1 MPLVLM
7 CGFPCSGKSLR
18 TQQLRD
24 YFQVKESVQVV
35 TSDEERSLRNSVF
48 ADSRRET
55 QLRGELKSEVI
66 RLLSKEQL
74 VILDSANYIKGFRY
88 ELYCLSKSVKT
99 THCVIHTD
107 TAVDTCWQ
115 WNSQRPQEEQY
126 SKEIF
131 DGLVQRF
138 EAPDSRNRWDSP
150 LFTVHRDE
158 ELPLEAVQEAL
169 RGRKA
174 PPPNLATQCQ
184 PLASPNFLYDLDR
197 VTSETIKA
205 ILKEQYT
212 CAEGDELA
220 VPGCSEKV
228 VLHHK
233 FGAGELTRLRRQ
245 FLVYTKSHPVDDV
258 AKIPNLF
265 VHYLNTTAS

>member
-1 MPLVLM
+1 
-7 CGFPCSGKSLR
+7 
-18 TQQLRD
+18 
-24 YFQVKESVQVV
+24 
-35 TSDEERSLRNSVF
+35 
-48 ADSRRET
+48 
-55 QLRGELKSEVI
+55 
-66 RLLSKEQL
+66 
-74 VILDSANYIKGFRY
+74 
-88 ELYCLSKSVKT
+88 
-99 THCVIHTD
+99 
-107 TAVDTCWQ
+107 
-115 WNSQRPQEEQY
+115 
-126 SKEIF
+126 F

-150 LFTVHRDE
+150 LFTVHWDE
-158 ELPLEAVQEAL
+158 ELPLEAVWEAL
-169 RGRKA
+169 RSRKA

-197 VTSETIKA
+197 LTSETIKV

-212 CAEGDELA
+212 CAEGDQLA
-220 VPGCSEKV
+220 VPGCSEKISFPMQV

>member
-24 YFQVKESVQVV
+24 FFQVKESVQVV

-99 THCVIHTD
+99 THCLIHTD

-115 WNSQRPQEEQY
+115 WNSQRPHEEQY

-131 DGLVQRF
+131 DGLVQEVRRPRYF
-138 EAPDSRNRWDSP
+138 PQPGGTVRSSRS
-150 LFTVHRDE
+150 TEDE
-158 ELPLEAVQEAL
+158 ELAPWTAVVGRPW
-169 RGRKA
+169 RGRDGPPSPNVGPPSRPTPWPVRPLTFLYRPSGPA
-174 PPPNLATQCQ
+174 PPSDDHRT
-184 PLASPNFLYDLDR
+184 
-197 VTSETIKA
+197 A
-205 ILKEQYT
+205 IPTKGSKYHGVAGGT
-212 CAEGDELA
+212 TNSH
-220 VPGCSEKV
+220 VPGCLTGKS
-228 VLHHK
+228 
-233 FGAGELTRLRRQ
+233 GACHQRKGLG
-245 FLVYTKSHPVDDV
+245 DGG
-258 AKIPNLF
+258 A
-265 VHYLNTTAS
+265 